1 MTNTEQTDTPNISE
15 TPNLAALRA
24 WADARGL
31 SVHASSGSQREPENV
46 VAVKFGG
53 GFGTTLLS
61 RSSLDSIDTA
71 AMYLVN
77 VIDRLRLED

>member
-1 MTNTEQTDTPNISE
+1 MPEQARSE
-15 TPNLAALRA
+15 QSDSPNLAALKS
-24 WADARGL
+24 WAEARSL
-31 SVHASSGSQREPENV
+31 TVVSSSGTQREPENV
-46 VAVKFGG
+46 VAVKFGE

-77 VIDRLRLED
+77 LIDRLRLED